1 MITKIFLVISRN
13 TCTMWILP
21 LYFLLQSLLMRR
33 DAKTVQV
40 SQQKNYLELSLTT
53 KFGYLVT
60 CGVSASSDNIVY
72 FPSNK
77 TLGFLT
83 PSIIIEG
90 LNKCQRRGSQR
101 LKSNRNI

>member
-1 MITKIFLVISRN
+1 
-13 TCTMWILP
+13 MWILP